1 MAGTEGSAT
10 MSEFK
15 AKIKEF
21 IMTEVNPDRNLEG
34 LGDDEP
40 LIESGIID
48 SLGIL
53 KIMAFLDE
61 EFGIDLS
68 AQQIKPENFKNV
80 TSICSL
86 IENGKE

>member
-1 MAGTEGSAT
+1 MGGART

-21 IMTEVNPDRNLEG
+21 IMTEVNPDHNLEG

-40 LIESGIID
+40 LVDSGIID

-61 EFGIDLS
+61 EFGVDLS
-68 AQQIKPENFKNV
+68 DQQITPDNFKNI

-86 IENGKE
+86 IETNKK

>member
-1 MAGTEGSAT
+1 MTDL
-10 MSEFK
+10 
-15 AKIKEF
+15 KERLKKF

-40 LIESGIID
+40 LLESAIID
-48 SLGIL
+48 SLGVL

-68 AQQIKPENFKNV
+68 AEQIKLENFKDI

-86 IENGKE
+86 VEETKK

>member
-1 MAGTEGSAT
+1 
-10 MSEFK
+10 MSELN
-15 AKIKEF
+15 AKLKKF
-21 IMTEVNPDRNLEG
+21 IMTEVSPDLNLPQ
-34 LGDDEP
+34 LDDDEP

-48 SLGIL
+48 SLGVL

-68 AQQIKPENFKNV
+68 AEQIKLENFKNV

-86 IENGKE
+86 VEKNKK

>member
-1 MAGTEGSAT
+1 
-10 MSEFK
+10 MSELK
-15 AKIKEF
+15 ARIRQF
-21 IMTEVNPDRNLEG
+21 IITEINPDRNLEG

-40 LIESGIID
+40 LIDSGIID

-68 AQQIKPENFKNV
+68 AQQIKPENFKSV
-80 TSICSL
+80 TSICRL
-86 IENGKE
+86 VENNKE

>member
-1 MAGTEGSAT
+1 
-10 MSEFK
+10 MSEFR
-15 AKIKEF
+15 ARIKEF
-21 IMTEVNPDRNLEG
+21 IITEVNPDRNLEE

-40 LIESGIID
+40 LIDSGIID

-68 AQQIKPENFKNV
+68 AQQIKPDNFKSV
-80 TSICSL
+80 ISICSL
-86 IENGKE
+86 IENNKA

>member
-1 MAGTEGSAT
+1 

-15 AKIKEF
+15 ARIKEF
-21 IMTEVNPDRNLEG
+21 IMTEVNPDRNLVEID
-34 LGDDEP
+34 DDEP
-40 LIESGIID
+40 LVDSEIID

-68 AQQIKPENFKNV
+68 AEQIKLENFKNV

-86 IENGKE
+86 IEKNKK

>member
-1 MAGTEGSAT
+1 M
-10 MSEFK
+10 MSDFK
-15 AKIKEF
+15 TRLKEF

-34 LGDDEP
+34 LDDDEP
-40 LIESGIID
+40 LLDSAIID

-53 KIMAFLDE
+53 KIMAFMDE

-68 AQQIKPENFKNV
+68 DEEIQRDNFKNV

-86 IENGKE
+86 AEKNKK

>member
-1 MAGTEGSAT
+1 
-10 MSEFK
+10 MSELN
-15 AKIKEF
+15 AKLKEF
-21 IMTEVNPDRNLEG
+21 IMTEVSPDLNLPQ
-34 LGDDEP
+34 LDDDEP

-48 SLGIL
+48 SLGVL

-68 AQQIKPENFKNV
+68 AEQIKLENFKNV

-86 IENGKE
+86 VEKNKK

>member
-1 MAGTEGSAT
+1 

-21 IMTEVNPDRNLEG
+21 IKTEVNPDRNLEG
-34 LGDDEP
+34 LGDDE
-40 LIESGIID
+40 LLVDSGIID

-61 EFGIDLS
+61 EFGVDLS
-68 AQQIKPENFKNV
+68 DQQITPDNFKNI

-86 IENGKE
+86 VETNKK

>member
-1 MAGTEGSAT
+1 MAGTEGT
-10 MSEFK
+10 TKMSEFN
-15 AKIKEF
+15 ARIKEF

-61 EFGIDLS
+61 QFGIDLS
-68 AQQIKPENFKNV
+68 AQQIKPENFKSI

-86 IENGKE
+86 IENSKE

>member
-1 MAGTEGSAT
+1 

-15 AKIKEF
+15 ARIKEF

-40 LIESGIID
+40 LIDSGIID

-53 KIMAFLDE
+53 KIMAYLDE

-68 AQQIKPENFKNV
+68 DQQITPENFKNIM
-80 TSICSL
+80 SICSL
-86 IENGKE
+86 IDKSKK

>member
-1 MAGTEGSAT
+1 
-10 MSEFK
+10 MSEFNER
-15 AKIKEF
+15 IKQF
-21 IMTEVNPDRNLEG
+21 IMTEVNPDLNLAQ

-68 AQQIKPENFKNV
+68 AEQIKPDNFRSVK
-80 TSICSL
+80 SICTV
-86 IENGKE
+86 IERHRT

>member
-1 MAGTEGSAT
+1 

-21 IMTEVNPDRNLEG
+21 IKTEVNPDCNLEG

-40 LIESGIID
+40 LVDSGIID

-61 EFGIDLS
+61 EFGVDLS
-68 AQQIKPENFKNV
+68 DQQITPDNFKNI

-86 IENGKE
+86 VEKNKK

>member
-1 MAGTEGSAT
+1 

-15 AKIKEF
+15 ARIKEF
-21 IMTEVNPDRNLEG
+21 IMTEVNPDRNLVE

-40 LIESGIID
+40 LVDSEIID

-68 AQQIKPENFKNV
+68 AEQIKLENFKNV

-86 IENGKE
+86 IEKNKK

>member
-1 MAGTEGSAT
+1 

-15 AKIKEF
+15 AKIKKF
-21 IMTEVNPDRNLEG
+21 IMTEVNPERNLVE

-40 LIESGIID
+40 LVDSEIID
-48 SLGIL
+48 SLGVL

-68 AQQIKPENFKNV
+68 AEQIKLENFRNV

-86 IENGKE
+86 IEKNKT

>member
-1 MAGTEGSAT
+1 
-10 MSEFK
+10 MSEFR

-40 LIESGIID
+40 LIDSGIID

-68 AQQIKPENFKNV
+68 DQQITPENFKNIM
-80 TSICSL
+80 SICSL
-86 IENGKE
+86 IEKNKK